1 MFLRG
6 KATSWSSILLRDE
19 ILHAGIRPVRTP
31 LKVSSRRDEH
41 SDGDEPAAL
50 APLSSDGSN
59 GVSIITC

>member
-19 ILHAGIRPVRTP
+19 ILHAGIRPVRTL
-31 LKVSSRRDEH
+31 LKVSHHRDEH
-41 SDGDEPAAL
+41 SDGDEAAVL